1 MVGSRVP
8 VLNVECSVDEFAPL
22 FLLRGV
28 GQVRAEGLK
37 DGTKSH
43 DVWDV
48 FSPCFY
54 TVR

>member
-8 VLNVECSVDEFAPL
+8 ILDVKCSVDEFTPL

-37 DGTKSH
+37 DVTESH
-43 DVWDV
+43 DVRHV